1 MSLSIDMED
10 NLLGS
15 LNLDKYGNSIT
26 NDLEKNKTE
35 PEEENE
41 LEDKNKDIDILDQ
54 EQEDIDDET
63 RLLILKHINR
73 QKQLLCE
80 SDIDN
85 IKKNKTKIKK
95 QNINKSINIAE
106 FNKELEEKANMN
118 KEKKFISKRA
128 DDKRKE
134 LGISDTDVQ
143 KRSFNPRKP
152 PYNFVRSN
160 DKMFVET
167 IDIQSTTEFPSL

>member
-26 NDLEKNKTE
+26 NDSEENKTVS
-35 PEEENE
+35 EEENE
-41 LEDKNKDIDILDQ
+41 NIDILDQ
-54 EQEDIDDET
+54 EQEDIDEET
-63 RLLILKHINR
+63 KLLILKHINR
-73 QKQLLCE
+73 QKQLSCE
-80 SDIDN
+80 FEFESN
-85 IKKNKTKIKK
+85 NSKKNKTKIKK
-95 QNINKSINIAE
+95 QNVNKSINIAE
-106 FNKELEEKANMN
+106 FNRELEEKANMN

-128 DDKRKE
+128 DDKKKE
-134 LGISDTDVQ
+134 LGISDVYELR
-143 KRSFNPRKP
+143 RSFNPRKP

-160 DKMFVET
+160 DKILVET